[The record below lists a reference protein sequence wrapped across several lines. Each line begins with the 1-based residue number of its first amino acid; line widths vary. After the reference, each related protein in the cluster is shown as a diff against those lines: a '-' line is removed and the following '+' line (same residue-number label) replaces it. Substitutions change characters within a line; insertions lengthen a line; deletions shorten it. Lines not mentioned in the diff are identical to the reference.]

1 MKVYCLLLGLVM
13 KTTFITMS
21 EPGKFYVQ
29 VALSNKEETLYMSAN
44 PDGKIYVQNK
54 VCVQF

>member
-1 MKVYCLLLGLVM
+1 M